1 MAKPTLSEVLRVKDP
16 MLSDNFELLIPKVPG
31 GGSAKALRI
40 QCKTAVKPG
49 STVNE
54 VLQELFGHAVV
65 HAGSVAFSHDLPVTY
80 LEDSKGTI
88 TSTLEAWKKE
98 IRDHET
104 QSGNYKADYAT
115 DAEFHI
121 YDQAGKKVM
130 TYKIINIWPNTIPDL
145 QFDGATSTQGIELSA
160 NFKFDL
166 VTRTK

>member
-1 MAKPTLSEVLRVKDP
+1 MAKPTLSEVLRIKDP

-54 VLQELFGHAVV
+54 VLMELFGHSVV
-65 HAGSVAFSHDLPVTY
+65 HAGSVQYSHDLPVTY

-88 TSTLEAWKKE
+88 TKTLEAWKKE

-104 QSGNYKADYAT
+104 QSGSYKEDYST
-115 DAEFHI
+115 DAEFII
-121 YDQAGKKVM
+121 YDQAGKKVLNY
-130 TYKIINIWPNTIPDL
+130 TIVNIWPNQIPDL
-145 QFDGATSTQGIELSA
+145 QFDGAASTQGIEVSA
-160 NFKFDL
+160 SFKFDL
-166 VTRTK
+166 IRSR